1 MLVSDLGHFLDL
13 PDDTPAPARRLVD
26 QLSLIVRAATAGDA
40 GVRWVSALTCRRRP
54 ARRACTGNIALTR
67 VDIPAS
73 IEWQCTACNDEGVI
87 SGWERTPFDLRPRRG
102 EPATGATHQV
112 VISAATA
119 AALRTLMLFDTIS
132 ERIAFRAQVI
142 DGVIVAT
149 GDGDDTDELAGYVAA
164 EANHE
169 ANRRR
174 QKQLDAAFQEFHAVS
189 EGFGEQ

>member
-1 MLVSDLGHFLDL
+1 VLVSDLSHFLDL
-13 PDDTPAPARRLVD
+13 PDDAPTPARRLAD

-54 ARRACTGNIALTR
+54 ARRACSGNIALKR
-67 VDIPAS
+67 VDIPPS

-102 EPATGATHQV
+102 EPAPGATHQV

-119 AALRTLMLFDTIS
+119 AALRTLVLFDTIS
-132 ERIAFRAQVI
+132 ERIVFRAQVI

-149 GDGDDTDELAGYVAA
+149 GDGDDFDELAGYVAA

-169 ANRRR
+169 ENRRR
-174 QKQLDAAFQEFHAVS
+174 QKQLDAAFQELQAVS